1 MASAVRI
8 PLKVKPELDVL
19 PVGFGAPAGLA
30 EAVVGD
36 DPGRAGAP
44 EGMSEGMSEGIL
56 EGVNEGGCVTV
67 KLLVVMLLL
76 SDVIYPTLPPF
87 TAIDNMV

>member
-1 MASAVRI
+1 
-8 PLKVKPELDVL
+8 VKPELDVL
-19 PVGFGAPAGLA
+19 PVGLGAPAGLA

-44 EGMSEGMSEGIL
+44 EGMSEGMSEGML
-56 EGVNEGGCVTV
+56 EGANEGGCVTV

-76 SDVIYPTLPPF
+76 SDVIYRHS
-87 TAIDNMV
+87 AIHSNRQYGLIISLS